1 MEDDWFQKKE
11 IKKLRSIAGGDTY
24 VIIYLKI
31 ILLSLRTGGR
41 LYFEGIDENFAAE
54 IALEIDENKDNV
66 LITLEFLLKHSSVIQ
81 VDDHEFH
88 VSEISGL
95 IGSET
100 SSAIRVRKCRE
111 RKKVALQCNE
121 KPLQCNSAVTPVKQ
135 NGNGEKELELEIE
148 LEKELETEAGENEA
162 DLFQTI
168 LASFH
173 AGHKELTGTDNLGD
187 YKIQGRQIKNL
198 IKRCMDESGNKPEA
212 ARRMCGL
219 MIRTYFDLIKTGGK
233 FWRDQ
238 PFVPSALL
246 STGIWDRV
254 RDRLLKSQKHD
265 DDYFKKDEQGRHYN
279 IFTRQWEL

>member
-31 ILLSLRTGGR
+31 ILLSLKSGGR

-66 LITLEFLLKHSSVIQ
+66 LITLEFLLKHSSVIR

-88 VSEISGL
+88 VSEISHL
-95 IGSET
+95 IGCET

-111 RKKVALQCNE
+111 KKKAA
-121 KPLQCNSAVTPVKQ
+121 LQCNSAVTPVKQ
-135 NGNGEKELELEIE
+135 NVNGEKELELEIE
-148 LEKELETEAGENEA
+148 IELEKELETETGENEA
-162 DLFQTI
+162 DLFQTV

-187 YKIQGRQIKNL
+187 YKVQGRQIKNL
-198 IKRCMDESGNKPEA
+198 IKRSMDESGNKPDA

-254 RDRLLKSQKHD
+254 RDRMLKSQKYD